1 MSRWFVIML
10 AVAGFGHWGVAS
22 TTSRDFTALTLNI
35 RYDNPSD
42 GRNAWPNRREAV
54 INFLKGADADFIGL
68 QEATPP
74 QLVQVAEAI
83 PEYAFIARTR
93 ERDGVR
99 GEATPLFWRVDRW
112 EIDPKHQGTTWLSEK
127 PDEPGSK
134 SWDSS
139 LPRIVTWGRFI
150 EKATGRAVWI
160 YNTHFDHRG
169 AQARL
174 ESGRLLA
181 RLIGDRAKAE
191 EPILV
196 MGDFNC
202 QPDSA
207 PIKAM
212 KTGGGERPVKLVD
225 AWKKSNPDEP
235 ANATWNGWKPV
246 EKGRRIDLVLVSED
260 CAVSEALI
268 PRPLV
273 DGRPISDH
281 WPVRATIS
289 LPTAPSSPSRD
300 TSRQE

>member
-1 MSRWFVIML
+1 MSRWLVIMM
-10 AVAGFGHWGVAS
+10 AIVGFGHWGFAS
-22 TTSRDFTALTLNI
+22 TTSQDFTALTLNI

-54 INFLKGADADFIGL
+54 INFLKSADADFIGL

-112 EIDPKHQGTTWLSEK
+112 AIDPKHQGTTWLSET
-127 PDEPGSK
+127 PEEPGSK

-139 LPRIVTWGRFI
+139 LPRIVTWGRFV

-169 AQARL
+169 TQARL

-181 RLIGDRAKAE
+181 RLIGDRAHSD
-191 EPILV
+191 EPVLV

-202 QPDSA
+202 PPDSG

-212 KTGGGERPVKLVD
+212 KTGSGERPVKLVD
-225 AWKKSNPDEP
+225 AWGAANPDEK
-235 ANATWNGWKPV
+235 ANATWNGWQRT
-246 EKGRRIDLVLVSED
+246 EEGRRIDLILVSEGA
-260 CAVSEALI
+260 AVSEAI
-268 PRPLV
+268 IQRPLV
-273 DGRPISDH
+273 EERPISDH
-281 WPVRATIS
+281 WPVKAVVE
-289 LPTAPSSPSRD
+289 LPPRSD
-300 TSRQE
+300 